1 LSTMTEAH
9 AVGSVVVLVAAAA
22 FFVFALYS
30 ARTGAHSGVL
40 MRLRAGVVGIT
51 AAQLAL
57 GALLYA
63 NGERPAES
71 LHILYGV
78 VALAAIPLAA
88 TFALEAPPKARAGA
102 LAAGAGLMLAMIW
115 RLWVTGGG

>member
-1 LSTMTEAH
+1 MTEAH
-9 AVGSVVVLVAAAA
+9 AIGSVVLLVAAAI
-22 FFVFALYS
+22 FFAFALYS
-30 ARTGAHSGVL
+30 ARTGAHGAIL
-40 MRLRAGVVGIT
+40 MRLRIGVVGIT

-88 TFALEAPPKARAGA
+88 TFAFEAPPKARAGA

>member
-1 LSTMTEAH
+1 MTEAH
-9 AVGSVVVLVAAAA
+9 AVGSVVVLVAAAG

-30 ARTGAHSGVL
+30 ARTGAHSGLL
-40 MRLRAGVVGIT
+40 MRFRVGLIGIT
-51 AAQLAL
+51 AVQLAL

-63 NGERPAES
+63 TGERPAES

-78 VALAAIPLAA
+78 AALAAIPLAA

>member
-1 LSTMTEAH
+1 MSQAH
-9 AVGSVVVLVAAAA
+9 AIGSVIVLAAVAI
-22 FFVFALYS
+22 FFLFALYS
-30 ARTGAHSGVL
+30 ARTGAHGGIL
-40 MRLRAGVVGIT
+40 MRLRIGVIGIT

-63 NGERPAES
+63 NGQRPAES

-88 TFALEAPPKARAGA
+88 TFAYEAPPKARAGA